1 MGKSAPAAPAAPD
14 YKQAAIDQGAAN
26 VETARVQSKLNNPN
40 VYTPYGTQ
48 LVSYSGD
55 TPTITQSLTPAAQ
68 KTLNEQQN
76 VQYQLAA
83 LGSKG
88 TQLAGNVL
96 DKPFNF
102 GGPAVQTSFNQG
114 GPLQSAPTA
123 GQYGLAGAV
132 NPSAYGQAS
141 GIDAGQYGLASAGNL
156 GDYGQAAGI
165 DASRYGMA
173 QGGVNAPN
181 LASSLDLSNVANMPI
196 NAGMSA
202 QEAIMSRLQPSLQ
215 KNRVSTETQL
225 INQGLRPGTEAY
237 DNAIQ
242 LLGQQE
248 NDARQQAVLQ
258 GIGLDLSANQQGY
271 GQALQSAG
279 FGNQAQLSGFGANL
293 QNQQAA
299 NQAIAQNYGQGV
311 NAQQMQ
317 NQAIAQNFGQGQAI
331 NQAQNAAIAQNFGQ
345 GQAAIQAQ
353 NAAIAQNF
361 GQGTSAQQMQNQA
374 IGQNYGQGMSSAQ
387 SQNAIEAQ
395 RYNQA
400 LQGAQFGNTAQQ
412 QALAQAIQQR
422 QMPLNE
428 ISALMSGS
436 QIQNPQFQA
445 YSGSNIA
452 TTPIFAGTQ
461 AQGQAAQN
469 VYNQQ
474 VATQNANTA
483 GLYSLGS
490 AAIGLSDQRLKSNI
504 KRIGTHKLGIG
515 IYEYDIMGKH
525 DIGVMAQELMQVMP
539 DAVHQH
545 PSGYFMVDYGRL

>member
-1 MGKSAPAAPAAPD
+1 
-14 YKQAAIDQGAAN
+14 
-26 VETARVQSKLNNPN
+26 
-40 VYTPYGTQ
+40 
-48 LVSYSGD
+48 
-55 TPTITQSLTPAAQ
+55 
-68 KTLNEQQN
+68 
-76 VQYQLAA
+76 
-83 LGSKG
+83 
-88 TQLAGNVL
+88 
-96 DKPFNF
+96 
-102 GGPAVQTSFNQG
+102 
-114 GPLQSAPTA
+114 
-123 GQYGLAGAV
+123 
-132 NPSAYGQAS
+132 
-141 GIDAGQYGLASAGNL
+141 
-156 GDYGQAAGI
+156 
-165 DASRYGMA
+165 
-173 QGGVNAPN
+173 
-181 LASSLDLSNVANMPI
+181 MPI

-400 LQGAQFGNTAQQ
+400 LQAAQFGNTAQQ
-412 QALAQAIQQR
+412 QALAQAIQSR

-452 TTPIFAGTQ
+452 AAPMYGAAQ

-469 VYNQQ
+469 AYNQQ
-474 VATQNANTA
+474 VAQQNANTA
-483 GLYSLGS
+483 GMFNLGGS
-490 AAIGLSDQRLKSNI
+490 VLGAAGAAGGFGALFSDRRLKSNI
-504 KRIGTHKLGIG
+504 VKVGDHPLGIG
-515 IYEYDIMGKH
+515 IYEYDIFGH
-525 DIGVMAQELMQVMP
+525 RERGVMAQELMQVMP

-545 PSGYFMVDYGRL
+545 SSGYFMVDYGRL